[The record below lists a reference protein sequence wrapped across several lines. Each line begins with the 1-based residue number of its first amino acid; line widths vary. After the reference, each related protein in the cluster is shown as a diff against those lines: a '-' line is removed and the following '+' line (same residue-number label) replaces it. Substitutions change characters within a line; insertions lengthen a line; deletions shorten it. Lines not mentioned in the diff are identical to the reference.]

1 MEGQKKGECGH
12 IMASL
17 DPHANCVRCRECNLA
32 SAPCAV
38 CLAMTPEQH
47 EAALLA
53 HARRQRRIQRR
64 KERAARDRASSV
76 GSSSSKHSSGSVAVG
91 DSLAVDRP
99 TPGSPVAPAKGG
111 GSTAADSAVT
121 NSATPVPSL
130 RRDGGQGPSVTPSTW
145 VDDRGSASLRGQID
159 GEPASPRA
167 RVDGCSADSSPRR
180 VESRGRVRHSRS
192 RTPIERRHRSP
203 SADRETAE
211 PELILP
217 YTGLDQD
224 GLDTDR
230 GCWLV
235 PNRERVDR
243 RVRSPS
249 RGVAAGVVRTS
260 AGVQGPVRGPGPAG
274 TMVRDPGP
282 ARTVVRDPGPARTV
296 VRDPDPARTM
306 VRDPDPVRD
315 PGVVRDP
322 VRDPGVV
329 RDPVRASR
337 GVRAP
342 AKAYVAD
349 RSRSR
354 LRDRHSSSS
363 GSSDSDDGRRTF
375 QQEERGRRRR
385 RSPHA
390 ASADH
395 PLATVCNQLLQSM
408 GALRADNVTMSE
420 RLGALERC
428 GSIADPSPLPLTPHP
443 REDEDAAL
451 EELSLEAPGASFSEE
466 DLPRDWLPRDAEPMV
481 SDVPRQHSDTSAVL
495 TR

>member
-17 DPHANCVRCRECNLA
+17 DPHANCVRCRECNFA

-38 CLAMTPEQH
+38 CLAMTPEQQ
-47 EAALLA
+47 EVALLA
-53 HARRQRRIQRR
+53 HGRRQHRIQRR
-64 KERAARDRASSV
+64 KEWAARDRASSV

-203 SADRETAE
+203 SPDRETAE
-211 PELILP
+211 PDLILP

-274 TMVRDPGP
+274 TVVRGRAGPWSGTRVWPGP
-282 ARTVVRDPGPARTV
+282 WSETRIRPGPWSGTRI
-296 VRDPDPARTM
+296 R
-306 VRDPDPVRD
+306 
-315 PGVVRDP
+315 PGP
-322 VRDPGVV
+322 WSGTQEW
-329 RDPVRASR
+329 S
-337 GVRAP
+337 GT
-342 AKAYVAD
+342 
-349 RSRSR
+349 RSGTQEWSGTRSGTQEW
-354 LRDRHSSSS
+354 S
-363 GSSDSDDGRRTF
+363 GT
-375 QQEERGRRRR
+375 
-385 RSPHA
+385 RSEP
-390 ASADH
+390 
-395 PLATVCNQLLQSM
+395 
-408 GALRADNVTMSE
+408 
-420 RLGALERC
+420 
-428 GSIADPSPLPLTPHP
+428 
-443 REDEDAAL
+443 
-451 EELSLEAPGASFSEE
+451 PGASGLRPRHMLLIGAAHVFVIATPRPRGLRTAMMDGGPSNRKSVAGAAGVPLMRHLQITPWRQCATSCFSRWGLSE
-466 DLPRDWLPRDAEPMV
+466 R
-481 SDVPRQHSDTSAVL
+481 T
-495 TR
+495 T

>member
-17 DPHANCVRCRECNLA
+17 DSHANCVRCRECNLA

-38 CLAMTPEQH
+38 CLAMTPEQQ

-53 HARRQRRIQRR
+53 HSRRQRRIQRR

-260 AGVQGPVRGPGPAG
+260 AGVQGPVRVRPGP
-274 TMVRDPGP
+274 
-282 ARTVVRDPGPARTV
+282 
-296 VRDPDPARTM
+296 
-306 VRDPDPVRD
+306 
-315 PGVVRDP
+315 
-322 VRDPGVV
+322 
-329 RDPVRASR
+329 
-337 GVRAP
+337 
-342 AKAYVAD
+342 
-349 RSRSR
+349 
-354 LRDRHSSSS
+354 
-363 GSSDSDDGRRTF
+363 
-375 QQEERGRRRR
+375 
-385 RSPHA
+385 
-390 ASADH
+390 
-395 PLATVCNQLLQSM
+395 
-408 GALRADNVTMSE
+408 
-420 RLGALERC
+420 
-428 GSIADPSPLPLTPHP
+428 
-443 REDEDAAL
+443 
-451 EELSLEAPGASFSEE
+451 
-466 DLPRDWLPRDAEPMV
+466 
-481 SDVPRQHSDTSAVL
+481 
-495 TR
+495 

>member
-38 CLAMTPEQH
+38 CLAMTPEQR

-76 GSSSSKHSSGSVAVG
+76 GSSSSKHSSGSVAIG
-91 DSLAVDRP
+91 DSLAVERP

-111 GSTAADSAVT
+111 GSTATAPRPANGSVDSAVT
-121 NSATPVPSL
+121 DSATPVPSL

-167 RVDGCSADSSPRR
+167 RVDGCSADSSTRRR

-260 AGVQGPVRGPGPAG
+260 AGVKGP
-274 TMVRDPGP
+274 VRDPGP
-282 ARTVVRDPGPARTV
+282 AGIVVRDRPGPWSGTR
-296 VRDPDPARTM
+296 VRP
-306 VRDPDPVRD
+306 
-315 PGVVRDP
+315 
-322 VRDPGVV
+322 
-329 RDPVRASR
+329 
-337 GVRAP
+337 
-342 AKAYVAD
+342 
-349 RSRSR
+349 
-354 LRDRHSSSS
+354 
-363 GSSDSDDGRRTF
+363 
-375 QQEERGRRRR
+375 
-385 RSPHA
+385 
-390 ASADH
+390 
-395 PLATVCNQLLQSM
+395 
-408 GALRADNVTMSE
+408 
-420 RLGALERC
+420 
-428 GSIADPSPLPLTPHP
+428 
-443 REDEDAAL
+443 
-451 EELSLEAPGASFSEE
+451 
-466 DLPRDWLPRDAEPMV
+466 
-481 SDVPRQHSDTSAVL
+481 
-495 TR
+495 

>member
-17 DPHANCVRCRECNLA
+17 YPHANCVRCRECNLA

-38 CLAMTPEQH
+38 CLAMTPEKR

-64 KERAARDRASSV
+64 KERAARDQASSV

-111 GSTAADSAVT
+111 GSTAAAPRPANGSVDSAVT
-121 NSATPVPSL
+121 DSATPVPSL

-167 RVDGCSADSSPRR
+167 RVDGCSADSSTRRR

-192 RTPIERRHRSP
+192 RTPIERRQRSP

-249 RGVAAGVVRTS
+249 RGMAAGVVRTS
-260 AGVQGPVRGPGPAG
+260 AGVKGP
-274 TMVRDPGP
+274 VRDPGP
-282 ARTVVRDPGPARTV
+282 AGTVVRPGPWSGTRVRPVVRHPDPARGPGLVRDSVRDPGPGPSLQGRQGSGQ
-296 VRDPDPARTM
+296 
-306 VRDPDPVRD
+306 
-315 PGVVRDP
+315 GV
-322 VRDPGVV
+322 
-329 RDPVRASR
+329 
-337 GVRAP
+337 
-342 AKAYVAD
+342 
-349 RSRSR
+349 
-354 LRDRHSSSS
+354 
-363 GSSDSDDGRRTF
+363 
-375 QQEERGRRRR
+375 
-385 RSPHA
+385 
-390 ASADH
+390 
-395 PLATVCNQLLQSM
+395 C
-408 GALRADNVTMSE
+408 
-420 RLGALERC
+420 C
-428 GSIADPSPLPLTPHP
+428 
-443 REDEDAAL
+443 
-451 EELSLEAPGASFSEE
+451 
-466 DLPRDWLPRDAEPMV
+466 
-481 SDVPRQHSDTSAVL
+481 
-495 TR
+495 

>member
-1 MEGQKKGECGH
+1 
-12 IMASL
+12 
-17 DPHANCVRCRECNLA
+17 
-32 SAPCAV
+32 
-38 CLAMTPEQH
+38 MTPEQR

-111 GSTAADSAVT
+111 LSTAAAPRPANGSVDSAVT
-121 NSATPVPSL
+121 DSATPVPSL

-167 RVDGCSADSSPRR
+167 RVDGCSADSSTRRR

-192 RTPIERRHRSP
+192 RTPIERRHWSP

-230 GCWLV
+230 GGWLV

-243 RVRSPS
+243 RMRSPS
-249 RGVAAGVVRTS
+249 RGVAAGLL
-260 AGVQGPVRGPGPAG
+260 RGSRDQYG

-282 ARTVVRDPGPARTV
+282 ART
-296 VRDPDPARTM
+296 M
-306 VRDPDPVRD
+306 VRDPDPDRG
-315 PGVVRDP
+315 PG
-322 VRDPGVV
+322 PG
-329 RDPVRASR
+329 
-337 GVRAP
+337 
-342 AKAYVAD
+342 
-349 RSRSR
+349 
-354 LRDRHSSSS
+354 S
-363 GSSDSDDGRRTF
+363 G
-375 QQEERGRRRR
+375 
-385 RSPHA
+385 P
-390 ASADH
+390 
-395 PLATVCNQLLQSM
+395 
-408 GALRADNVTMSE
+408 
-420 RLGALERC
+420 
-428 GSIADPSPLPLTPHP
+428 
-443 REDEDAAL
+443 
-451 EELSLEAPGASFSEE
+451 
-466 DLPRDWLPRDAEPMV
+466 
-481 SDVPRQHSDTSAVL
+481 
-495 TR
+495 